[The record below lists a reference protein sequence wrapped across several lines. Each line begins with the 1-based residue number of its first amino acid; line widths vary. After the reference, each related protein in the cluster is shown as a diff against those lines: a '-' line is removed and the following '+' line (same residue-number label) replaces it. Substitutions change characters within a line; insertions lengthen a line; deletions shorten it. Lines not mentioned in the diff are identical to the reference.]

1 MLNYLDDAQVLDIAR
16 RYVEINSSTTTAK
29 EKLLL
34 DPNLI
39 LNQWISERLERIR
52 PRLVDVYPQRAHAL
66 FNVVID

>member
-16 RYVEINSSTTTAK
+16 RYVEINSSTAIAK

-52 PRLVDVYPQRAHAL
+52 PRLVALYPQRASAL